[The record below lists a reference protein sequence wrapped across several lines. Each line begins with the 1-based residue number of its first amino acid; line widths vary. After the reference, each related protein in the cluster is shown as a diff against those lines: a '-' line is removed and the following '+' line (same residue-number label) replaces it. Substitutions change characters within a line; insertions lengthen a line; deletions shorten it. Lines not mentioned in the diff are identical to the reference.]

1 MTTVNM
7 GFKGLKKDYLLI
19 SQTEVI
25 FTCLQSCVLCLQ
37 DTALTQVEVSENWN
51 DIILSVEGRWFYDAL
66 FVAH

>member
-1 MTTVNM
+1 MTMVNM

-37 DTALTQVEVSENWN
+37 DTALTQVEVSEN
-51 DIILSVEGRWFYDAL
+51 
-66 FVAH
+66 